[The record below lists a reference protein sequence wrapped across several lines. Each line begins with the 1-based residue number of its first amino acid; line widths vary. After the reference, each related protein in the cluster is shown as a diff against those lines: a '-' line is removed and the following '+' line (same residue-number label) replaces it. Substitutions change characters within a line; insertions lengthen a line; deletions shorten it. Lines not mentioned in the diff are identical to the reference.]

1 MNQLENPLPGMRQ
14 TGKGL
19 AGVVDGGRGGKGRA
33 GANGRGEL
41 GSAFTALLQSVGG
54 KTAHAGREA
63 QNADKVHR
71 ATKAQATEGKNEQE
85 ADSASDKATEAA
97 LALLDGAGKSA
108 DAATASSASTTP
120 ASADAAAT
128 LLLGALQAA
137 TTPREVSEPR
147 GKGENGARRDG
158 AIATPGHA
166 LADAGHKGAHRT
178 GVEMP
183 GAVDP
188 APVEMPS
195 NATAPAE
202 LPSGDALAAL
212 SALVDDAGDSSKPAA
227 PADGEPAKPI
237 AVTIVKQETYLP
249 PVMRASPFEQV
260 VEPLKQA
267 VGDLLATRSQASS
280 ELGSDKPVEISAPT
294 KVLHLELR
302 PVELGSLTVKMRLAQ
317 GGMEIR
323 IEADKAETARMLAND
338 KDALRE
344 VVKQSGF
351 SVDAVSIETVHVDG
365 PDADHRHGPGQD
377 ASRNETSEQRQGRGF
392 EQSRQGEQQAQQ
404 QEPQRRG
411 WNSDANRK
419 DEAHELDA
427 QDHRGSD
434 VLRYV

>member
-19 AGVVDGGRGGKGRA
+19 AGIADGKGGKGRG
-33 GANGRGEL
+33 GADGRGEF
-41 GSAFTALLQSVGG
+41 GSAFSALLQSVGG
-54 KTAHAGREA
+54 KTAHAGGKTHG
-63 QNADKVHR
+63 ADK
-71 ATKAQATEGKNEQE
+71 AQEAEGKE
-85 ADSASDKATEAA
+85 AKDAATASDKAAEAA
-97 LALLDGAGKSA
+97 LALLEGTGKA
-108 DAATASSASTTP
+108 VDPAINANPAPATAANP
-120 ASADAAAT
+120 DATT
-128 LLLGALQAA
+128 LLLGALQVP
-137 TTPREVSEPR
+137 TPPREASEPR

-158 AIATPGHA
+158 AMASLGHT
-166 LADAGHKGAHRT
+166 LANAGHKTAHRA
-178 GVEMP
+178 GIEMP

-195 NATAPAE
+195 DDAAAAE
-202 LPSGDALAAL
+202 PLSGDALAAL
-212 SALVDDAGDSSKPAA
+212 SALVDEGATSSKPTA
-227 PADGEPAKPI
+227 PADSEPAKPI
-237 AVTIVKQETYLP
+237 SVTIVKQETYLP
-249 PVMRASPFEQV
+249 PVMRSSPFEQV

-267 VGDLLATRSQASS
+267 VSDLLATRSQASS
-280 ELGSDKPVEISAPT
+280 ELDSGKSTEISAPT
-294 KVLHLELR
+294 KILHLELR

-365 PDADHRHGPGQD
+365 PSADHRHNPGQD
-377 ASRNETSEQRQGRGF
+377 ASRNEASEQRQGRGF
-392 EQSRQGEQQAQQ
+392 EQSRQGEQQQQQ

-411 WNSDANRK
+411 WTSEANRK
-419 DEAHELDA
+419 DDAHELDA
-427 QDHRGSD
+427 QNHRGRD